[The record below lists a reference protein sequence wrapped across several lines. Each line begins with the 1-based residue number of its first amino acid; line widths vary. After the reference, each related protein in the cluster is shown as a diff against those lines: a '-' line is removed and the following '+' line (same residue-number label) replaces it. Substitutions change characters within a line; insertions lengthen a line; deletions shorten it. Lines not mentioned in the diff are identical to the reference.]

1 MRTYSCVQNL
11 RISFCGWICPEKVFS
26 ARTQSSWSTYC
37 QLTICHL
44 QTLLG
49 WYWNSVQM
57 VKRLKLANFGLTIW
71 GLVVLSDTCI
81 RHHPI
86 HASYQLFCESL
97 REIDVNDGIVNV
109 PEMPRLCCSYL
120 KSLVVKL
127 QAASCRNPDSI
138 AIVGFELEMSLQQLC
153 WRCIHILLCNLVF
166 STNWQSCS
174 QGKTSLPCWR
184 CQFVLARN
192 IAVSFCKKTTF
203 TTIQFPIHGG
213 QRHFGGRGKG
223 SGRWRFDWCGCW
235 VAVLGFCV
243 VGLHKQFCSQSW
255 FFPCAPWPVR
265 FRAHNCYCTCNILK
279 PFSTCSSMALETEAR
294 TLICSDDP
302 AVTKACDSPRLP
314 DWKPPCCNINDCDR
328 IWPWCSQWIPFPNH
342 FLASLQWFSKHCAC
356 KHVSGTLQFFRLS
369 FSSQDLVLK
378 AALVVFTL
386 QSNFRSSGWWNP
398 CFDACYT
405 SFYKFDCNRSDLT
418 NPFSRTSS
426 FALGF
431 GQTSHFSCNRLQSL
445 WLQSW
450 LCRPDWFEAEVTR
463 GFSAVVTPAPQ
474 LHALSTWGLWWTCC
488 T

>member
-1 MRTYSCVQNL
+1 
-11 RISFCGWICPEKVFS
+11 
-26 ARTQSSWSTYC
+26 
-37 QLTICHL
+37 
-44 QTLLG
+44 
-49 WYWNSVQM
+49 
-57 VKRLKLANFGLTIW
+57 
-71 GLVVLSDTCI
+71 
-81 RHHPI
+81 
-86 HASYQLFCESL
+86 
-97 REIDVNDGIVNV
+97 
-109 PEMPRLCCSYL
+109 
-120 KSLVVKL
+120 
-127 QAASCRNPDSI
+127 
-138 AIVGFELEMSLQQLC
+138 MSLQQLC

-279 PFSTCSSMALETEAR
+279 PFSTCSSMAFETEAR

-302 AVTKACDSPRLP
+302 AVTKACDSPRLS